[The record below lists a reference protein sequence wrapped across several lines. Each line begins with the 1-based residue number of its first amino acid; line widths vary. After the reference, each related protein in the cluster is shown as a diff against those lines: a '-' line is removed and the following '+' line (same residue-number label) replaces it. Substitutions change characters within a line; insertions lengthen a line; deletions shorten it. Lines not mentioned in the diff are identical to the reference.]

1 MCTGHQILCVGNEGY
16 LSMKQALRSV
26 CTLPIMV
33 VFGLA
38 VMVRFIYNVTVA
50 AEYYPDHDS
59 LTYQTIAYSILKDHC
74 YCLLP
79 HLSTV
84 DRAPLWPAIIAVVYA
99 LLGDQDR
106 KVRFLLCVVGAIT
119 CVLIYCF
126 ARDLFG
132 RRVGLFS
139 GLLAAVYPYLYMYDG
154 WLYSESVYTCLLL
167 AFCYT
172 IYRMQR
178 KAHWGLMVLGGVL
191 LALLSLTR
199 PNGLIILVLFLM
211 WAFFLGWRRLL
222 AWRVVVQSAL
232 IITGVTLVLIAPWT
246 ARNYVV
252 TGTFVPIA
260 VGDGKVLIG
269 AYNDMIID
277 RPDYLASWVK
287 PWESRPSVYHEFP
300 DNCARGC
307 EVAREQAYKL
317 DAEHWVQTHLNQM
330 PRLLALHFVNL
341 WQIDTQEADLA
352 INRFPHQR
360 SSMAVV
366 FMMHVIT
373 PVVFLLAAIGVFV
386 ARKRW
391 PELLFFYLIILVTIA
406 QSVYFYGMARFR
418 APMEPMLIIL
428 SAATVWWIQKRFRK
442 QEITEEEQ
450 SGTKQRDF
458 SVLHR

>member
-1 MCTGHQILCVGNEGY
+1 
-16 LSMKQALRSV
+16 MKQALRSV

-211 WAFFLGWRRLL
+211 W